1 MKSNPRTSAF
11 IRVLIESEE
20 PSMRIPID
28 PQSTIP
34 LYRQIEEYLR
44 EQILTGQLEPETRLP
59 ASRQLA
65 QELGLSRITVNNAY
79 ATLESEGL
87 LYSREG
93 SGTYVLDR
101 RLQPAPAPT
110 AGGSWPLWQQA
121 LSQTT
126 PTPDES
132 RHAQP
137 LRGQPH
143 PQPIA
148 FTGVGDPR
156 EFPLKAFARTMQDVL
171 QRDGTAALLY
181 GEIGQGYAPLRTTL
195 SHVLAS
201 QGITAPAD
209 QILITSGS
217 QQALAFV
224 CQLLVRPGDVI
235 LVENPTYNVA
245 LQLFAALNLQVVG
258 VPVDGE
264 GMRVELV
271 EALLQ
276 QHHPKLIYTIPN
288 FQNPTGMSLSAARRR
303 QLVALAD
310 RYNIPLLEDDFVGD
324 LRYEGRTQAALKTL
338 DPGGRVIHIGT
349 FSKMLMPGLRIG
361 YLIAE
366 GPVLERLVALK
377 IASDLSTA
385 PLMQRTL
392 EAYVSVGNYQRHL
405 RRSCRLYRQR
415 RDAMLTAVRHHLPAV
430 HVDPPQG
437 GLFVWLRL
445 PEGASSVDLLAR
457 GRVAGVEFA
466 PGTRFFVKPSD
477 GERYLR
483 LNFATRTPTEITEGV
498 RRLGSIM

>member
-1 MKSNPRTSAF
+1 
-11 IRVLIESEE
+11 
-20 PSMRIPID
+20 MRIPID
-28 PQSTIP
+28 PQRAVP

-44 EQILTGQLEPETRLP
+44 EQILTGQLAPETRLP

-93 SGTYVLDR
+93 SGTYVLER
-101 RLQPAPAPT
+101 RAPSRQTPAVE
-110 AGGSWPLWQQA
+110 SNWPLWQQA
-121 LSQTT
+121 LSQTAT
-126 PTPDES
+126 IPYEI

-156 EFPLKAFARTMQDVL
+156 EFPIKAFARTMQDVL

-209 QILITSGS
+209 QILITGGS

-224 CQLLVRPGDVI
+224 CQLLLRAGDVI
-235 LVENPTYNVA
+235 LVENPTYNMA
-245 LQLFAALNLQVVG
+245 LQLFAALGLQVVG

-264 GMRVELV
+264 GLRVELV

-288 FQNPTGMSLSAARRR
+288 FQNPTGMTLSPARRR

-324 LRYEGRTQAALKTL
+324 LRYEGRTQPALKTL

-377 IASDLSTA
+377 TASDLSTA

-415 RDAMLTAVRHHLPAV
+415 RDAMLTAINRHLPAV

-445 PEGASSVDLLAR
+445 PEGVSSVELLAR

-466 PGTRFFVKPSD
+466 PGTRFFVEPSD

-483 LNFATRTPTEITEGV
+483 LNFATQTPTAIAEGV

>member
-1 MKSNPRTSAF
+1 
-11 IRVLIESEE
+11 
-20 PSMRIPID
+20 MRIPID
-28 PQSTIP
+28 PQRAVP
-34 LYRQIEEYLR
+34 LYHQIEEYLR
-44 EQILTGQLEPETRLP
+44 EQILTGQLAPETRLP

-65 QELGLSRITVNNAY
+65 QELGVSRITVNNAY

-93 SGTYVLDR
+93 SGTYVLER
-101 RLQPAPAPT
+101 RAPSRQAPAV
-110 AGGSWPLWQQA
+110 GSNWPLWQQA
-121 LSQTT
+121 LSQTAT
-126 PTPDES
+126 IPYEIH
-132 RHAQP
+132 HA
-137 LRGQPH
+137 RKVSGRPH

-156 EFPLKAFARTMQDVL
+156 EFPVKAFARAMQDVL
-171 QRDGTAALLY
+171 QRDGTTALLY

-201 QGITAPAD
+201 QGITASPE
-209 QILITSGS
+209 QILITGGS

-224 CQLLVRPGDVI
+224 CQLLLRAGDVI

-245 LQLFAALNLQVVG
+245 LQLFQALGVQVVG
-258 VPVDGE
+258 VPVDNE
-264 GMRVELV
+264 GMCVELV
-271 EALLQ
+271 EPLLQ

-288 FQNPTGMSLSAARRR
+288 FQNPTGMSLSGARRR
-303 QLVALAD
+303 RLVTLAD

-324 LRYEGRTQAALKTL
+324 LRYEGRTQPALKTL

-377 IASDLSTA
+377 MASDLSTA

-415 RDAMLTAVRHHLPAV
+415 RDAMLTAIRRHLPTV

-445 PEGASSVDLLAR
+445 PEGASSIALMAQAK
-457 GRVAGVEFA
+457 VAGVEFA
-466 PGTRFFVKPSD
+466 PGTRFFVEPAE
-477 GERYLR
+477 GEHYLR
-483 LNFATRTPTEITEGV
+483 LNFATRTPQEIEEGV
-498 RRLGSIM
+498 RRLGSML